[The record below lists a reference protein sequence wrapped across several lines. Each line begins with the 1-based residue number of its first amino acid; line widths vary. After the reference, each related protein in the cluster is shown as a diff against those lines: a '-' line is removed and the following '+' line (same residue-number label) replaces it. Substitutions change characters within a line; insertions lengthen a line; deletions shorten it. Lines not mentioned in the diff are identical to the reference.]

1 MSDLKFDE
9 NYINEVVKFNSECA
23 AELEDIFTEYQ
34 KILDEVIR
42 SAIKEGKTAN
52 SLKLYK
58 SCTRK
63 MNGQIDSLT
72 RFINIFIQ
80 AYKMQ
85 MKCCDNCNF
94 YTKRVTKYIWGDDM
108 AEIKVNINGIDEALD
123 TLKKLETLCSG
134 ASMKK
139 IPHGDVS
146 GQVINQLTDISNIYL
161 DMYSTMAKIIDSTI
175 AVMSKTGETFEETDK
190 QISMAIKSI

>member
-1 MSDLKFDE
+1 
-9 NYINEVVKFNSECA
+9 
-23 AELEDIFTEYQ
+23 
-34 KILDEVIR
+34 
-42 SAIKEGKTAN
+42 
-52 SLKLYK
+52 
-58 SCTRK
+58 
-63 MNGQIDSLT
+63 
-72 RFINIFIQ
+72 
-80 AYKMQ
+80 
-85 MKCCDNCNF
+85 
-94 YTKRVTKYIWGDDM
+94 M

-123 TLKKLETLCSG
+123 RLKKLETLCSG

>member
-1 MSDLKFDE
+1 MGVKDSKAKDDE
-9 NYINEVVKFNSECA
+9 IIS
-23 AELEDIFTEYQ
+23 
-34 KILDEVIR
+34 

-94 YTKRVTKYIWGDDM
+94 
-108 AEIKVNINGIDEALD
+108 
-123 TLKKLETLCSG
+123 
-134 ASMKK
+134 
-139 IPHGDVS
+139 
-146 GQVINQLTDISNIYL
+146 
-161 DMYSTMAKIIDSTI
+161 
-175 AVMSKTGETFEETDK
+175 
-190 QISMAIKSI
+190 